1 MANLAS
7 LKRIGWAVRAVFAL
21 GIAAS
26 LAGNVLHAQ
35 DNVISQAISAWSPL
49 ALLLTVE
56 LISRIPTLGG
66 AASIARMA
74 ATAVIAGIA
83 AWVSYW
89 HMAGVAAEY
98 GETGAAPY
106 LLPLS
111 VDGLIVVA
119 SVSLVEIGARIR
131 ALTEVAEPAAQAE
144 KPVPA
149 AEPEPASAP
158 VIEDKPAPV
167 PAVTKAPV
175 KRVTP
180 RPASAVKVAKVAA
193 KMPGAPVKAI
203 AAKAGVSPS
212 TARRHLA
219 ALNATD
225 APPSAPVPA
234 ETPTL
239 IAA

>member
-1 MANLAS
+1 
-7 LKRIGWAVRAVFAL
+7 
-21 GIAAS
+21 
-26 LAGNVLHAQ
+26 
-35 DNVISQAISAWSPL
+35 
-49 ALLLTVE
+49 LLLTVE
-56 LISRIPTLGG
+56 LISRIPTRGG

-131 ALTEVAEPAAQAE
+131 ALTDVTEPAAPVE
-144 KPVPA
+144 VPA
-149 AEPEPASAP
+149 PPAADPAPEPVAAP
-158 VIEDKPAPV
+158 VIEDKPAPAPV
-167 PAVTKAPV
+167 VKKTPV
-175 KRVTP
+175 KRVMP
-180 RPASAVKVAKVAA
+180 RPASAAKVAKVAA

-203 AAKAGVSPS
+203 AEKAGVSPS
-212 TARRHLA
+212 TARRQLA
-219 ALNATD
+219 ALSATE
-225 APPSAPVPA
+225 ASPSAPVAA
-234 ETPTL
+234 ETPALAT
-239 IAA
+239 AA